1 PPGHPELPEK
11 YKETGQPVL
20 TPGSMGTASYVLV
33 GTEKSREAFY
43 TVNHGAGRTM
53 SRHRAIKT
61 TSGQRVINQLKS
73 KGIVVKCHSMRGIAE
88 EAPLAYKDIEEVIKV
103 VNNANLAKK
112 VAKLSPLAVI
122 KGE

>member
-1 PPGHPELPEK
+1 
-11 YKETGQPVL
+11 
-20 TPGSMGTASYVLV
+20 M
-33 GTEKSREAFY
+33 R
-43 TVNHGAGRTM
+43 R
-53 SRHRAIKT
+53 I
-61 TSGQRVINQLKS
+61 SGQEMIKELES
-73 KGIVVKCHSMRGIAE
+73 KGIIIRCWSMRGIAE